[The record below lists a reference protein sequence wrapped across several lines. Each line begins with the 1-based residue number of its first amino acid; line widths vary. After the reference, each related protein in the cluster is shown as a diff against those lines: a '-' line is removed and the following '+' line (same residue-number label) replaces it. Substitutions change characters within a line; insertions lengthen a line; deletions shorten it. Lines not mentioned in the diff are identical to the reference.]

1 LVRYGRK
8 LDAARAMVL
17 NIDVDGEN
25 VPSTLTMTGRE
36 YHPIRNEKAAAGT
49 AFGAALLWRRFT
61 RTLPVSSAVHEA
73 VTALGKAGFDR
84 PGLSAAYRSWIGLS
98 EQAP

>member
-1 LVRYGRK
+1 LVRYGQK
-8 LDAARAMVL
+8 LDATRAMVL

-36 YHPIRNEKAAAGT
+36 YHRIRNEKAAAGT

-61 RTLPVSSAVHEA
+61 RTLPVSSAVREA
-73 VTALGKAGFDR
+73 VTPLGKAEVDR
-84 PGLSAAYRSWIGLS
+84 PGLSATYRS
-98 EQAP
+98 

>member
-36 YHPIRNEKAAAGT
+36 YHPIRNEKSRGRN
-49 AFGAALLWRRFT
+49 GARRSVALAEIYAHAT
-61 RTLPVSSAVHEA
+61 GVHEA